1 MKPVHAAHLLGMSI
15 DANGSIHDTRNGQ
28 FSTKAHDEQV
38 GLTLQPLPDPQSVEV
53 ELTHAELGTAQAKFV
68 LAADGTLRQRI
79 VRAMSYGRMAGMSL
93 EVKWGETAARES
105 RLVAESPE
113 RARDLAATGERARHA
128 AFCDAIGRMPDE
140 PAASLRLAEADAEV
154 ADRQVKADK
163 TATWDSLERTNLHD
177 AKLRRD
183 AAQILLISVRAGA
196 RLEAGGLTAW
206 GSELPS

>member
-1 MKPVHAAHLLGMSI
+1 MSI
-15 DANGSIHDTRNGQ
+15 DSNGSIHDTRNGR

-38 GLTLQPLPDPQSVEV
+38 GVTLPALPDPQTVEV
-53 ELTHAELGTAQAKFV
+53 ELTHAALGAAQAKFV
-68 LAADGTLRQRI
+68 LAADNTLRQRL
-79 VRAMSYGRMAGMSL
+79 VRAMSYGRLAGMSL

-140 PAASLRLAEADAEV
+140 PTASLRLAEADAEV

-163 TATWDSLERTNLHD
+163 TCTWDSPERTNLHD

-183 AAQILLISVRAGA
+183 AAQILLDAVRAGA
-196 RLEAGGLTAW
+196 RLEAGTHPAAGGLTAR
-206 GSELPS
+206 GPELPS